1 MSRESTQII
10 RYYIIFE
17 REGGVSKR
25 GSGVPRGEESQS
37 LGGLHQ
43 APAWVYWVPDR
54 GVYPRPPKKLSQVPL
69 SLSPLP
75 TPDPPWITCYKIKN
89 RTAQENRESSKMC
102 IKGDGKPSLVP
113 LPEVEMLLRV
123 QPSYRS

>member
-54 GVYPRPPKKLSQVPL
+54 GVYPRPPKKLSQFPGA
-69 SLSPLP
+69 PLP
-75 TPDPPWITCYKIKN
+75 LPSPDSRST
-89 RTAQENRESSKMC
+89 M
-102 IKGDGKPSLVP
+102 DH
-113 LPEVEMLLRV
+113 LL
-123 QPSYRS
+123 